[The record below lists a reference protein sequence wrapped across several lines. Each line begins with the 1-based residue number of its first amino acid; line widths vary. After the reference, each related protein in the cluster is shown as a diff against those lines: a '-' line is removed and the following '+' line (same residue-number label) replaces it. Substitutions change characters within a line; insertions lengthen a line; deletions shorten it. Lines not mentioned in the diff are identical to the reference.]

1 MVDQDRPVGHAA
13 DRVTGGGAE
22 GAAAGSTNAPV
33 SGGPVFEQHR
43 SPMLLIEPETH
54 GIVGANAAAVRFY
67 GWPLAQLTGMAVSE
81 LNALAPEQVT
91 REIAAAQREERAY
104 FVFQHR
110 VADGTVHDV
119 EVYSSPV
126 EIDGRQLLASIV
138 HEGTERRHAVRR
150 LHEGEAFARAIVD
163 FAPLGIAV
171 ADLDGRIVRAN
182 QAMAELTGRTVDEL
196 LGLDYR
202 ELTSPEDRP
211 QTDESAAQLHA
222 GQRDAYRVEKRYL
235 RPDGSTIE
243 VEAWSTLVRDGHGEL
258 RFQLGIVRDLTEQR
272 LATRAAEQAAEQ
284 LVLTMESVQDAIF
297 IVDPEWRVTYVN
309 RRFEELLG
317 VTLAEVAGRDLWER
331 FPAALG
337 GGFEHAYRRA
347 VVTGQPQ
354 TVVEYYRPT
363 GRWYEVRAFPGPEGL
378 VVYFSDVTDRVE
390 HQERLER
397 IAAIERAN
405 ADRYRQL
412 DETKTA
418 FLTAVSH
425 ELRTPLAVVSG
436 LAETLVR
443 LRGELDGEV
452 RGRIEDGLLHHGQR
466 LTRLL
471 DELLDI
477 DRLSRGTLQMERS
490 ESDVADLVRA
500 TVASSS
506 VAHRC
511 RVEVPERAVA
521 WVDAVQF
528 QHLLS
533 NLLTNAEK
541 YAPAGEVH
549 VALREP
555 APDRL
560 RLTVTDHGPGI
571 HEDDRRRVFEP
582 FVRLDDDHPQP
593 GTGVGLTLVA
603 EFARLHGG
611 RAWIAGGPG
620 TTVVVD
626 LPRGETPDA
635 TEGAGDRTDN

>member
-1 MVDQDRPVGHAA
+1 MVQQDRPARDAA
-13 DRVTGGGAE
+13 DRLGGGGAV
-22 GAAAGSTNAPV
+22 GAAGGSAPV

-54 GIVGANAAAVRFY
+54 RIVGANAAAVRFY
-67 GWPLAQLTGMAVSE
+67 GWPRGQLTGMAIAE
-81 LNALAPEQVT
+81 INALPPAQVT
-91 REIAAAQREERAY
+91 REMAAAQREERAY

-110 VADGTVHDV
+110 TADGAVHDV

-126 EIDGRQLLASIV
+126 EVDGRQLLSSIV
-138 HEGTERRHAVRR
+138 HRGTERRHAVRR
-150 LHEGEAFARAIVD
+150 LHESEAFARAIVD

-171 ADLDGRIVRAN
+171 ADLDGCIVRAN
-182 QAMAELTGRTVDEL
+182 QAMAELTGRAVDAL
-196 LGLDYR
+196 IGLDYR
-202 ELTSPEDRP
+202 ELTAPEDRP
-211 QTDESAAQLHA
+211 QTDESLAQLRA
-222 GQRDAYRVEKRYL
+222 GQRDDYRVEKRYL
-235 RPDGSTIE
+235 RPDGTTIE

-272 LATRAAEQAAEQ
+272 LATKAAEQAAEQ
-284 LVLTMESVQDAIF
+284 LVVTMESVQDAIF
-297 IVDPEWRVTYVN
+297 IVDPDWRVTYVN
-309 RRFEELLG
+309 HRFEEQLG
-317 VTLAEVAGRDLWER
+317 VPLAEVAGRDLWEV
-331 FPAALG
+331 FPAAVG
-337 GGFEHAYRRA
+337 GGFEHTYRRA

-363 GRWYEVRAFPGPEGL
+363 GRWYEARAFPGPEGL

-397 IAAIERAN
+397 LAAIERAN

-412 DETKTA
+412 DKTKTA

-443 LRGELDGEV
+443 LRGQLDGEV

-477 DRLSRGTLQMERS
+477 DRLSRGTLPMERS
-490 ESDVADLVRA
+490 ESDVAELVRT

-511 RVEVPERAVA
+511 RVEVPQREVA

-533 NLLTNAEK
+533 NLLTNVEK
-541 YAPAGEVH
+541 YAPLGEVH

-560 RLTVTDHGPGI
+560 RLTVADHGPGI
-571 HEDDRRRVFEP
+571 HADDRRRVFEP

-626 LPRGETPDA
+626 LPRGGPPDP
-635 TEGAGDRTDN
+635 TDGEGAGDDAGS